1 MKEAGV
7 PNGAMQSNQRNEA
20 LAGRHNDHT
29 VRNPEA
35 RHGTVVKA
43 GVVGHADLPRRAGW
57 T

>member
-1 MKEAGV
+1 M

-35 RHGTVVKA
+35 RHGTIVKA